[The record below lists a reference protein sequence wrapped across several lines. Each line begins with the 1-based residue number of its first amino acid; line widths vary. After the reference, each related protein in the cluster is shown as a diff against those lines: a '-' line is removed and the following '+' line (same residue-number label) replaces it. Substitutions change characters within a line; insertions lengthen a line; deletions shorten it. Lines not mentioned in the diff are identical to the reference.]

1 MLKGLTASASPF
13 FCGCTLWLHS
23 PYAFSLMAS
32 KMFLSNHILPAT
44 HILRFSGSGKF
55 VAFLSFPHCFLEKLT
70 SEETQANKQK
80 SHKHKG
86 FAACWKCIGVE
97 KQLCSCQLNL
107 IQTSWSK
114 MITRLCFVQKIFV
127 YTSGVQQGENI
138 SNIEVAGL
146 KCKMWWPE
154 ERSSSLQKKFN
165 FCTASGDKGNV
176 MECVRFI
183 SGQIFFNWYLAPNI

>member
-32 KMFLSNHILPAT
+32 KMFLSNHNLPVT
-44 HILRFSGSGKF
+44 HILCSSGSGKF
-55 VAFLSFPHCFLEKLT
+55 ASFLSFPHGSLEKLT
-70 SEETQANKQK
+70 SKETQANKQK

-97 KQLCSCQLNL
+97 KQLRSCQLNL
-107 IQTSWSK
+107 IQTIWSR
-114 MITRLCFVQKIFV
+114 MITRLCFVQKDLCL
-127 YTSGVQQGENI
+127 YMGAQQGEAI

-146 KCKMWWPE
+146 EWKMWWLE
-154 ERSSSLQKKFN
+154 KWRGSLQKKFN
-165 FCTASGDKGNV
+165 FLQGFWWQRKCYGMCNV
-176 MECVRFI
+176 YF
-183 SGQIFFNWYLAPNI
+183 GADFF

>member
-32 KMFLSNHILPAT
+32 KMFLSNRILPAT
-44 HILRFSGSGKF
+44 HILCSSGSGKF
-55 VAFLSFPHCFLEKLT
+55 AAFLSFPHCSLEKLT

-97 KQLCSCQLNL
+97 KQLHSCQLNL
-107 IQTSWSK
+107 IQTIWSK
-114 MITRLCFVQKIFV
+114 MITRLCFVQKDLCLYIGC
-127 YTSGVQQGENI
+127 TTRGNHEQHWSR
-138 SNIEVAGL
+138 
-146 KCKMWWPE
+146 WPGM
-154 ERSSSLQKKFN
+154 R
-165 FCTASGDKGNV
+165 NV
-176 MECVRFI
+176 MARREEQQPAEEIQFLQ
-183 SGQIFFNWYLAPNI
+183 GF